1 MDIRFLSG
9 WLAAAIIAAAA
20 WPVYG
25 SDRETRLRESVAWQV
40 ALDAAGYSPGLVDGQ
55 PGSKTKV
62 ATREFQKAN
71 DLPVTGDLDDATA
84 KALKYDPDGVF
95 VRYTITARDM
105 EEIGPC
111 PTSWLAKSKLKY
123 LGHEN
128 LENVLAEKYHCTVG
142 LLRTLNPRREINSLA
157 PDDVVVVPTLLP
169 PAAQPKA
176 ARLDVNLAEKTIR
189 VVAAS
194 GKVVGLFHCSIAK
207 HKEKLPA
214 RDTQVVVVNPNP
226 DYRFD
231 PDMWPEV
238 KENIPAPI
246 MIPPG
251 PRNPVGRCWI
261 GLGLKGYG
269 MHGTPNPEL
278 IGKTG
283 SHGCFRLA
291 NWDAQRL
298 SRLVAPGTPVKF
310 AGRGGVSLA
319 SRP

>member
-1 MDIRFLSG
+1 LGDE
-9 WLAAAIIAAAA
+9 
-20 WPVYG
+20 
-25 SDRETRLRESVAWQV
+25 RETALRRGVAWQV
-40 ALDAAGYSPGLVDGQ
+40 ALDAAGFSPGLVDGQ
-55 PGSKTKV
+55 PGPKTTL

-71 DLPVTGDLDDATA
+71 NLPVTGQLDTATTE
-84 KALKYDPDGVF
+84 ALKVDPSGVF
-95 VRYTITARDM
+95 DRYTIEPRDM
-105 EEIGPC
+105 IEIGPC
-111 PTSWLAKSKLKY
+111 PTSWIAKSKLKY
-123 LGHEN
+123 LGHEA
-128 LENVLAEKYHCTVG
+128 LENVLAEKFHCSIG
-142 LLRTLNPRREINSLA
+142 LLRTLNPRRQLNSLSA
-157 PDDVVVVPTLLP
+157 GDTVIVPTVLT

-176 ARLDVNLAEKTIR
+176 AKLEVNLAEKTIR

-207 HKEKLPA
+207 HKEKLPS
-214 RDTQVVVVNPNP
+214 RDTQVAVVNPNP
-226 DYRFD
+226 EYRFD

-238 KENIPAPI
+238 KERIPGPI